1 MPDPLV
7 QDPASTQNFN
17 RYSYCLNNPLK
28 YTDESGEVVGTIL
41 TVVLRGVASIF
52 GSACKAT
59 CSCSVL
65 VLVSFNSIFA
75 IMKAMIMK
83 IIRCV
88 LLLISYSII
97 CSCTSYK
104 LRYYLG
110 NSSPIT
116 PLACVLNLDYA
127 NDSLVHQGDPYST
140 GSTEVWFKNT
150 RYGWSHMLGD
160 SVAIYVIDPSMV
172 DIRILNIWYGHDHL
186 TEEEAELINNSPNC
200 ILAKYYLSYRQ
211 FRTYGEYKYFPPDEK
226 MKTTVRMWPSYE
238 ELVEKYSK

>member
-1 MPDPLV
+1 
-7 QDPASTQNFN
+7 
-17 RYSYCLNNPLK
+17 
-28 YTDESGEVVGTIL
+28 
-41 TVVLRGVASIF
+41 
-52 GSACKAT
+52 
-59 CSCSVL
+59 
-65 VLVSFNSIFA
+65 
-75 IMKAMIMK
+75 MIMK
-83 IIRCV
+83 TVRS
-88 LLLISYSII
+88 LLLIISCGII
-97 CSCTSYK
+97 CSCTSHN
-104 LRYYLG
+104 LWYYLG
-110 NSSPIT
+110 NNSPIT

-127 NDSLVHQGDPYST
+127 NDSLVHQGDLYST
-140 GSTEVWFKNT
+140 GNTEVWFKNT

-211 FRTYGEYKYFPPDEK
+211 FRAYGEYKYFPPDEK